1 MSTKKKPA
9 EITAE
14 PSDTEHVEGAIEP
27 TKPASGKGS
36 RGPRKLIAEGPTN
49 RAVIDAAGD
58 TVALVLNC
66 TTEASAIE
74 AVTGKFST
82 KVVGI
87 SEGITMA
94 RQPELKVIDLQVQTT
109 A

>member
-1 MSTKKKPA
+1 MSTKKSAAPVEKLDDPG
-9 EITAE
+9 EITA
-14 PSDTEHVEGAIEP
+14 PVAQ
-27 TKPASGKGS
+27 KAKGGP
-36 RGPRKLIAEGPTN
+36 RGPRKLKIEGPTN